1 MNLKKINSLLFYLSF
16 FLAFLGFYVVLLL
29 VFNVG
34 KADLSRQLTIPM
46 RMIVGISS
54 ILLFINNIRSKIPYL
69 KWFYLFVFI
78 YSIRILIDYNA
89 VRYFYIPYLEL
100 VFFFISFVIIPFVGL
115 SKANYRVI
123 DFKKLYSIFLVSA
136 LLFSVLSIMLYGKHI
151 GQVARVSTNTTGESA
166 MSPLILSYCGA
177 VIIGVTAFH
186 LLYVKKK
193 SKLTKYLSLIALALA
208 VIPFFLGA
216 SRGSIFAIFI
226 PFFMMALSYLSFKS
240 ILKYIFL
247 FTIIIVLLVYLDEYL
262 GSGLLNRFLGTSEA
276 IESGGSSAS
285 RLGIWSKSLSQ
296 FVEFPIFGDRL
307 NTVGVDYY
315 PHNIYIEVLQTTGI
329 IGGIPFFVL
338 VYQTIKASFNIFKN
352 HIEYAWIPVIFI
364 QSVMKHMFSGALYNA
379 SWFWVSMAIVLSLNH
394 YLNRSKK

>member
-1 MNLKKINSLLFYLSF
+1 MNLKKAHNLLFYLNF
-16 FLAFLGFYVVLLL
+16 FLSFLGFYVVLLL
-29 VFNVG
+29 VFNIG
-34 KADLSRQLTIPM
+34 QADLSRQLTIPM
-46 RMIVGISS
+46 RMMVGFSS
-54 ILLFINNIRSKIPYL
+54 ILIFFLSIRNKSPYSN
-69 KWFYLFVFI
+69 WFFSFVVI
-78 YSIRILIDYNA
+78 YSIRIIIDYNA
-89 VRYFYIPYLEL
+89 LKYFYISYTEL
-100 VFFFISFVIIPFVGL
+100 IFFFLSFVIIPFVGL
-115 SKANYRVI
+115 SKVNYRLI
-123 DFKKLYSIFLVSA
+123 NFTKLYNIFLASA
-136 LLFSVLSIMLYGKHI
+136 LLFSTFSIFMYGKYI

-166 MSPLILSYCGA
+166 MSPLTLSYCGA

-186 LLYVKKK
+186 LLYVKKIT
-193 SKLTKYLSLIALALA
+193 KLTKCLSLIAIALA

-216 SRGSIFAIFI
+216 SRGSIFAVFI
-226 PFFMMALSYLSFKS
+226 PFFMMAISNLSFKS

-247 FTIIIVLLVYLDEYL
+247 FAIIIVLLVYFDEYL

-307 NTVGVDYY
+307 NTVDVDYY

-338 VYQTIKASFNIFKN
+338 VYKTIKASFNIFKN

-364 QSVMKHMFSGALYNA
+364 QSVMRHMFSGALYNA
-379 SWFWVSMAIVLSLNH
+379 SWFWASMAIVLSLNY
-394 YLNRSKK
+394 YLNRNKK

>member
-1 MNLKKINSLLFYLSF
+1 MNLKKTHNLLFYLNF
-16 FLAFLGFYVVLLL
+16 FLSFLGFYVVLLV
-29 VFNVG
+29 VFNIG
-34 KADLSRQLTIPM
+34 QGDLSRQLTIPM
-46 RMIVGISS
+46 RMMIGLSS
-54 ILLFINNIRSKIPYL
+54 LLIFFLNIRNKSPYL
-69 KWFYLFVFI
+69 NWFFFFVVI
-78 YSIRILIDYNA
+78 YSIRIIIDYNA
-89 VRYFYIPYLEL
+89 FKYFYIPYAEL
-100 VFFFISFVIIPFVGL
+100 IFFFLSFVIIPFVGL
-115 SKANYRVI
+115 SKVNYRVI
-123 DFKKLYSIFLVSA
+123 NFTKLYNIFLVSA
-136 LLFSVLSIMLYGKHI
+136 LLFTAFSIFMYGKHI
-151 GQVARVSTNTTGESA
+151 GQVARVSTNATGESA

-338 VYQTIKASFNIFKN
+338 VYQAIKASFNIFKN

-364 QSVMKHMFSGALYNA
+364 QSVMRHMFSGALYNA
-379 SWFWVSMAIVLSLNH
+379 SWFWASMAIVLSLNY
-394 YLNRSKK
+394 YLNRNKK